1 MGALVFL
8 VPLVAGMIAQ
18 TKNWSRRIFEVIIG
32 ICILSM
38 LFVISS
44 KELVRFGANF
54 IYADHRSRHAFYGYP
69 ELIDRLPPGSTVVNF
84 ARRTLNYGLY
94 GSMHQNKVISF
105 TQAFRTLGIQ
115 TRDYIPEEAPEAAHL
130 TYSVLKNLGAT
141 HIVTE
146 GFPRLLFDQCISLEQ
161 LDQLD
166 KHPGIGTP
174 LPRPFT
180 LYAINYCA

>member
-1 MGALVFL
+1 
-8 VPLVAGMIAQ
+8 
-18 TKNWSRRIFEVIIG
+18 
-32 ICILSM
+32 M
-38 LFVISS
+38 LFVMFS
-44 KELVRFGANF
+44 KQLVTFGTNF
-54 IYADHRSRHAFYGYP
+54 IYADHKRRDSFYGYP
-69 ELIDRLPPGSTVVNF
+69 ELIDRLPSGSTVVNF

-115 TRDYIPEEAPEAAHL
+115 PRDYIPEEAPEAAHL
-130 TYSVLKNLGAT
+130 TYSALKSLGAT

-146 GFPRLLFDQCISLEQ
+146 GSPHLLLERCVSLEQ
-161 LDQLD
+161 LDQLG

-180 LYAINYCA
+180 LYAIKYCA